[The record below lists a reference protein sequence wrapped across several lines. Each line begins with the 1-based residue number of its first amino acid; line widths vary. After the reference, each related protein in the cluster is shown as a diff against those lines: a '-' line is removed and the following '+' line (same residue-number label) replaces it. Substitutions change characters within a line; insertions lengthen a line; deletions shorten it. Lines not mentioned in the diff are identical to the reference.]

1 MIVGPPTYRGEM
13 AKEPDPIRITTATRS
28 HREDIARRQKRYL
41 ISMGIR
47 TVCFVAAIVSIG
59 HWFVWVF
66 LVGSFVL
73 PYVAVVMANAGA
85 EPDLGGPDPFDADP
99 GARALEQPSDRKI

>member
-1 MIVGPPTYRGEM
+1 M
-13 AKEPDPIRITTATRS
+13 AKEPEPIRITTATRS
-28 HREDIARRQKRYL
+28 HRDDIARRQKRYL
-41 ISMGIR
+41 ISMGVR

-66 LVGSFVL
+66 LAGSFVL

-85 EPDLGGPDPFDADP
+85 DPDPGGPEPFDPDGSAP
-99 GARALEQPSDRKI
+99 ALEQPPGRQI